1 MKQLARLAAH
11 VALLAAACTARHD
24 AAPSPANPAAP
35 ANPVATAEGNVGAV
49 DVAQINEK
57 FRHVANVG
65 DWVATFENNQR
76 EIAAQRL
83 LIAAACGLAP
93 GMRIADVGAGT
104 GLFEPIFSTLVGPA
118 GRVFALDISPEFVE
132 HLQRRALLEALT
144 NVDVVKCPDDATG
157 LPPAS
162 VDVVFVCDVYHHF
175 EHPEKNLASI
185 RATLKPGGRLVVVD
199 FYRVPGRSS
208 DFVLHH
214 VRAGADQ
221 FTKEITGAGFALVR
235 GENAEESAKL
245 VESWLAVFQK
255 TPER

>member
-1 MKQLARLAAH
+1 VTTRLRRAALAAL
-11 VALLAAACTARHD
+11 VALLAAACTARRD
-24 AAPSPANPAAP
+24 EAV
-35 ANPVATAEGNVGAV
+35 NPVTTPAGNVGAV
-49 DVAQINEK
+49 DVAKINEQY
-57 FRHVANVG
+57 RHVASVD
-65 DWVATFENNQR
+65 DWVSKFENNQR
-76 EIAAQRL
+76 EISAQRL
-83 LIAAACGLAP
+83 LIAAACGLSP

-104 GLFEPIFSTLVGPA
+104 GLFEPLFATLVGPA

-132 HLQRRALLEALT
+132 HLKRRALLEALA

-185 RATLKPGGRLVVVD
+185 RATLKANGHLVVVD
-199 FYRVPGRSS
+199 FDRVPGKSS

-214 VRAGADQ
+214 VRAGSDE
-221 FTKEITGAGFALVR
+221 FTKEITSAGFVLER

-245 VESWLAVFQK
+245 VESWLAVFK
-255 TPER
+255 KSAER